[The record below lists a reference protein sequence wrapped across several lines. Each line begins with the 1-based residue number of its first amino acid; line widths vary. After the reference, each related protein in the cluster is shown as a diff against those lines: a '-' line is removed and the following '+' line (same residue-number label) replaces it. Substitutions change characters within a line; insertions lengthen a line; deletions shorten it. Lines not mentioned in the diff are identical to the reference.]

1 MLMKKIITAGVLI
14 TAVLVILPVTAAAAD
29 LTVPE
34 LELITRGMWDTASE
48 SVLLSTRG
56 RSEIQV
62 GGGYKFGGSLQL
74 GFESGDL
81 TGINQDPPDWA
92 DYDPDTVGYA
102 AALSDYLDSQTTLEF
117 QGARIT
123 YRNMFDSYTDL
134 SYFVG
139 RNERLAS
146 AEFFPEYFGSRP
158 ITTKYQGYLYFPEN
172 EYRGIH
178 TINGTGIQLSSSF
191 GSDQSRTNLFLYQ
204 DSYLGEG
211 NYSADIQFL
220 ANYDNLKL
228 ELFAGGSFPEG
239 DYGLY
244 RAGLMFY
251 FSSGERGEFFS
262 QVGVP
267 YYKPLEEFNINNFY
281 FLFEPRIHF
290 DLVSV
295 IMTLFWHPGY
305 YLMETTGEEGSA
317 DIHFN
322 LQFGDPLKS
331 PLSGGLETNFTLVTE
346 TSSGQEFEITTTPYL
361 SVVTSGVV
369 WNFMV
374 NLTVVPYELEE
385 FVEGVIGIKAE
396 F

>member
-1 MLMKKIITAGVLI
+1 MKTPIHSVFIII
-14 TAVLVILPVTAAAAD
+14 AVLVLIPVTATAAD
-29 LTVPE
+29 LIVPE
-34 LELITRGMWDTASE
+34 LELITRGSWDTTSE

-56 RSEIQV
+56 RSEIQI

-74 GFESGDL
+74 GFESDDL
-81 TGINQDPPDWA
+81 SFIGQDPPVLSDFA
-92 DYDPDTVGYA
+92 TTDDYA
-102 AALSDYLDSQTTLEF
+102 AALSDYMDKQTTLQF
-117 QGARIT
+117 QGAMIS

-134 SYFVG
+134 TYFVG

-146 AEFFPEYFGSRP
+146 AEFFPKYFGSRP

-178 TINGTGIQLSSSF
+178 TVNGTGIQLSSSF
-191 GSDQSRTNLFLYQ
+191 GSDLSRTNLYFYQ

-211 NYSADIQFL
+211 TYSADLQFL
-220 ANYDNLKL
+220 VNYDNLKL
-228 ELFAGGSFPEG
+228 ELFAGGSFPES

-244 RAGLMFY
+244 RAGMMFY
-251 FSSGERGEFFS
+251 FSSGDRGEFFS

-267 YYKPLEEFNINNFY
+267 YYKPFDEFNINTLY

-295 IMTLFWHPGY
+295 ILTLFWHPGY
-305 YLMETTGEEGSA
+305 YLMDATGEEGSA

-322 LQFGDPLKS
+322 LQFGDPLES

-374 NLTVVPYELEE
+374 NLTLVPYTLEE
-385 FVEGVIGIKAE
+385 LVEGVIGIKAE

>member
-1 MLMKKIITAGVLI
+1 MLMKKIITAGVLAI
-14 TAVLVILPVTAAAAD
+14 AVLLMIPVTAAAAD

-34 LELITRGMWDTASE
+34 LELITRGVWDQASE

-56 RSEIQV
+56 RSELQV

-81 TGINQDPPDWA
+81 TAIAQDPPDWA
-92 DYDPDTVGYA
+92 DYDPDTLGYA
-102 AALSDYLDSQTTLEF
+102 AALSDYLDTQTTLEF

-123 YRNMFDSYTDL
+123 YRNMFESYTTL
-134 SYFVG
+134 TYFVG
-139 RNERLAS
+139 QSERLAS
-146 AEFFPEYFGSRP
+146 AEIFPDYFGSRP
-158 ITTKYQGYLYFPEN
+158 ITTKYQGYLYFPVN

-178 TINGTGIQLSSSF
+178 TVNGTGIQLSSSF
-191 GSDQSRTNLFLYQ
+191 GSDHSRTNLFFYQ

-211 NYSADIQFL
+211 NYSADLQFL

-322 LQFGDPLKS
+322 LQFGDPLRS

-361 SVVTSGVV
+361 SVVTSGVM

-385 FVEGVIGIKAE
+385 LVEGVIGIKAE